1 MTDCTKITLSGNTL
15 FGVQRQVKYHGA
27 VKKYNAHKIKS
38 HNSTTASQEEK
49 KSDSENDDYVN
60 PAYKRRKKRNLAKKR
75 LLRTGI
81 AAYREPGTIL
91 DPAE

>member
-1 MTDCTKITLSGNTL
+1 MEDVDSDDEPITE
-15 FGVQRQVKYHGA
+15 
-27 VKKYNAHKIKS
+27 S

-91 DPAE
+91 DPAELAYKVTKKESLAEP